1 MFCVLKINCR
11 NQTLFEKM
19 FGAFIKDEYNLSTIP
34 VFKGAPFYLLDAN
47 VGKKGIDWEKVVLYV
62 GKCASRLVVNGKNE
76 IPDNMNIGIYKSEK
90 LYDKIIKNTFLEII
104 KNNTDKRNLLNISIF
119 DEQGRYTEF
128 IEKLSQ
134 YSFSI
139 TIATGNKEK
148 YLDVCD
154 KIQENTGMCPVLT
167 NDFVDKDVKINTDT
181 NVMTVKTNREL
192 VNISSGEN
200 FSVPSIYES
209 LLPDGV
215 SEYDFYSAL
224 YELCGVFSLG
234 ECVFDNLM
242 VNNEKKRREDIHFS

>member
-1 MFCVLKINCR
+1 MFCVLKINRR
-11 NQTLFEKM
+11 NQTLFEKL
-19 FGAFIKDEYNLSTIP
+19 FGSFIKDEYNLSTIP
-34 VFKGAPFYLLDAN
+34 VFKGAPFYLLDVY
-47 VGKKGIDWEKVVLYV
+47 VGKKGIDWEKVLLCV
-62 GKCASRLVVNGKNE
+62 GKCSSRLVVNGKIE

-90 LYDKIIKNTFLEII
+90 LYDKIIKNTFLDII

-128 IEKLSQ
+128 TEKLSLC
-134 YSFSI
+134 SSSI

-167 NDFVDKDVKINTDT
+167 NDFEDKDVKINTDT
-181 NVMTVKTNREL
+181 NIMTIRKHEL
-192 VNISSGEN
+192 INISSGEN
-200 FSVPSIYES
+200 FSVPSIYEN
-209 LLPDGV
+209 LLPNGV

-242 VNNEKKRREDIHFS
+242 VNNEKKSREDIHFS